1 MINKASP
8 DGRDES
14 LRLTVLFADIADST
28 QLYQQLGNDRA
39 LQMVEHCMSRLE
51 SIALGQDGQ
60 VIKTVG
66 DEIMCKFP
74 TPEAA
79 VQAAIEMQLDRPEQG
94 GPAALQLRIGLQ
106 HGELIERYGD
116 VFGDTVNVA
125 ARLTSIAKPRQILT
139 TVETVSELPADLR
152 EATRQHEGV
161 VLKGIAD
168 EVGIAEI
175 LWQQDE
181 SLTMMG
187 DTELAREN
195 RSATL
200 TLSGPDG
207 NVVVGRDLNVVT
219 LGRDADCTIL
229 ITHPKAS
236 RNHARIEHRRNNFV
250 LIDRSTNGTW
260 VCFDLQAPFRL
271 RLEEAVLRGSGSI
284 SFGESPDSE
293 TAQTMRFEVA

>member
-1 MINKASP
+1 MSDKSSP
-8 DGRDES
+8 DSRDES

-28 QLYQQLGNDRA
+28 RLYQQLGNDRA
-39 LQMVEHCMSRLE
+39 LQIVEHCMSRLE
-51 SIALGQDGQ
+51 SIARGQDGT

-74 TPEAA
+74 SPEAA
-79 VQAAIEMQLDRPEQG
+79 VQAAIDMQLDCPEQG
-94 GPAALQLRIGLQ
+94 GSNSLQLRIGLQ

-139 TVETVSELPADLR
+139 TAETASELPADLR

-161 VLKGIAD
+161 VLKGIAE
-168 EVGIAEI
+168 EVGVAEI

-200 TLSGPDG
+200 TLQAPDG
-207 NVVVGRDLNVVT
+207 DLVIGRDLDVVSF
-219 LGRDADCTIL
+219 GRDADCTVRIS
-229 ITHPKAS
+229 HPKAS
-236 RNHARIEHRRNNFV
+236 RNHARVEQRRNNFV
-250 LIDRSTNGTW
+250 LVDRSTNGTW
-260 VCFDLQAPFRL
+260 VCFDQQAPFRL

-284 SFGESPDSE
+284 SFGESPESPN
-293 TAQTMRFEVA
+293 AQTMRFEVA